1 MVFHFLLL
9 SGEKEDFVREIL
21 IDGES
26 TFLDFHKAI
35 QNSVGYDQS
44 QLASFFVA
52 DDEWEKGLEITMMK
66 MDEASGCLLM
76 EDVKLNEY
84 VDEPKDKLIYTFD
97 FFGNRGFFVELLGL
111 AKESVVKEARCV
123 RTEGEVPEQI
133 MIDDFG
139 AEDEMDIFDMEEDE
153 FSEEFEEVGLDALG
167 EEW

>member
-26 TFLDFHKAI
+26 TFLDLHKAI
-35 QNSVGYDQS
+35 QNGVGYDQS

-52 DDEWEKGLEITMMK
+52 DDEWEKGLEITIMK
-66 MDEASGCLLM
+66 MDETSDSLLM
-76 EDVKLNEY
+76 EDVKLSEY

-97 FFGNRGFFVELLGL
+97 FFGNRGFFVELLSMAEEGD
-111 AKESVVKEARCV
+111 VKEAVCV
-123 RTEGEVPEQI
+123 RAEGEVPAQI
-133 MIDDFG
+133 MLDDFG
-139 AEDEMDIFDMEEDE
+139 AEDELDIFDLDEDE